1 MSERM
6 DCERCCM
13 RARHTKQSSKMRKPR
28 QHGPR
33 KPTHDM
39 TNEQTARKG
48 NGPARPAKACR
59 MYTSFLKR
67 HSVMF
72 RLTAMIR
79 RPTLRQTTESENDQ
93 SERTKRTR
101 IVDASTLRNARPR
114 CGIVLRDVH
123 EAVPNDRAGNVD
135 RDA

>member
-1 MSERM
+1 
-6 DCERCCM
+6 M
-13 RARHTKQSSKMRKPR
+13 RARHTKAKFEDEETKATWAKETNTRNDKRTNRAQRQWSGETCKGLSNVHIVLETALGHVQVNSDDQAPNTETNDGVRK
-28 QHGPR
+28 
-33 KPTHDM
+33 
-39 TNEQTARKG
+39 
-48 NGPARPAKACR
+48 
-59 MYTSFLKR
+59 
-67 HSVMF
+67 
-72 RLTAMIR
+72 
-79 RPTLRQTTESENDQ
+79 DQ